1 MGQGSRDD
9 RRGGEAR
16 PAAGALGPY
25 PPRAAARRPSSA
37 GSSDAQSVA
46 SCSSE
51 QLAARERRAAR
62 RVHREA
68 MALRV
73 SRSVI
78 APEHRRMFVLRQS
91 LKRWHGGAVA
101 RARMALRSLSTPPAR
116 WRAQHATALVRL
128 QAIVRGRQ
136 QRRRCAAVPCWPCL
150 FLSRAS
156 VCVRLHGIKGVR
168 F

>member
-101 RARMALRSLSTPPAR
+101 RARMALRS
-116 WRAQHATALVRL
+116 HATALVRL

>member
-101 RARMALRSLSTPPAR
+101 RARMALRSLT
-116 WRAQHATALVRL
+116 AQHATALVRL

>member
-25 PPRAAARRPSSA
+25 QPRAAARRPSSA

-101 RARMALRSLSTPPAR
+101 RARMALRST
-116 WRAQHATALVRL
+116 AQHATALVRL

>member
-101 RARMALRSLSTPPAR
+101 RARMALRSRQL
-116 WRAQHATALVRL
+116 ATALVRL